1 MKNQGTEW
9 LRHLPKVT
17 QLVSKE
23 QKWNP
28 SSPAPKSE
36 MPPMERSVVPEVL
49 VDQTGGIAE

>member
-23 QKWNP
+23 QWSP

-36 MPPMERSVVPEVL
+36 MPPMERSVMPEVL
-49 VDQTGGIAE
+49 VGQTGESAE